1 MQQEERKYPI
11 GGYAPGNYT
20 NRCVTCK
27 ETFMGDK
34 YARQCEPC
42 AIKMVEQQKPL
53 EEAAERLTE
62 LAYQNDNFE
71 KGRLKR
77 MGYYD
82 GIIAG
87 AKWQAERMYSEE
99 EVRKLLDIQRGN
111 SYVAVLAK
119 TRNVDT
125 ASLASSAPE
134 PMGKD
139 GWVKNKK

>member
-20 NRCVTCK
+20 CNCVTCK
-27 ETFMGDK
+27 QEFMGDK

-42 AIKMVEQQKPL
+42 AIKMFAQQETL
-53 EEAAERLTE
+53 EEAAERLAEEYRDVRINPSTKFQIQQ
-62 LAYQNDNFE
+62 L
-71 KGRLKR
+71 
-77 MGYYD
+77 
-82 GIIAG
+82 IIKG
-87 AKWQAERMYSEE
+87 AKWQAERMYSED
-99 EVRKLLDIQRGN
+99 EVRKLLEIQRGN
-111 SYVAVLAK
+111 CYVAVLTE